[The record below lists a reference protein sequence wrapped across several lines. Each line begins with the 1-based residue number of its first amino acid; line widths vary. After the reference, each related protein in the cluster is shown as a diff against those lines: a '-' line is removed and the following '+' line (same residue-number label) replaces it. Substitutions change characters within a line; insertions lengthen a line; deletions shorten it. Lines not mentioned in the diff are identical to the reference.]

1 MRRLHVAHPFIHPDR
16 KCNMEPLGLPRDEI
30 NLIEEIENPVPVAIL
45 LTWRNM
51 LPNVL
56 ATLVQRLA
64 GKYGRGYTEIFFDDQ
79 NFRDQLAAAVPDD
92 IAIPLKIYIS
102 GHGNVGV
109 DHITD
114 DSQTRQKTVQQ
125 LASLLTDALEWRAT
139 ERAQSGATQIN
150 MISCLFARTPDG
162 SAYTSPAAK
171 LHAAL
176 ARSGIFVDLV
186 GRTESI
192 VAMNDGRR
200 TISLLNHKVYE
211 PAYGRLEQF
220 YQNKAPYSKI
230 LHTFHGPYQVVR
242 LAPYN
247 GNEAYIEHD
256 SARGR
261 RILWADHAINQ
272 LVGRMR
278 LDQNN
283 EVVGARQQKL
293 KNIVTWYDNLRDPQ
307 GLRARLAALVD
318 GSGDT
323 IEDNFLIHRNF
334 FHNPFSV
341 PETARFIRRLL
352 QSYPE

>member
-1 MRRLHVAHPFIHPDR
+1 
-16 KCNMEPLGLPRDEI
+16 MEPLGLLRDAI

-51 LPNVL
+51 LPGVL
-56 ATLVQRLA
+56 PALVQRLA
-64 GKYGRGYTEIFFDDQ
+64 GKYGPGYTQIFFDDQ
-79 NFRDQLAAAVPDD
+79 NFRDQLAAAVPDNT
-92 IAIPLKIYIS
+92 AIPLKIYIS

-109 DHITD
+109 DYITD
-114 DSQTRQKTVQQ
+114 HTQTQQKTVQQ
-125 LASLLTDALEWRAT
+125 LASLLTGALEWRAT

-176 ARSGIFVDLV
+176 ATAGIFVDLV

-192 VAMNDGRR
+192 VALDEGRR

-211 PAYGRLEQF
+211 PVYGRLAQF

-230 LHTFHGPYQVVR
+230 LHTFDGPDRVVR

-247 GNEAYIEHD
+247 GNEPYIEHD
-256 SARGR
+256 SERGR
-261 RILWADHAINQ
+261 RTLWADHAINQ
-272 LVGRMR
+272 IVERIR
-278 LDQNN
+278 LNQND

-293 KNIVTWYDNLRDPQ
+293 VNIVTWYDNLRDPR

-334 FHNPFSV
+334 FHKPFSV
-341 PETARFIRRLL
+341 PETARLIRRLL
-352 QSYPE
+352 QSYPG